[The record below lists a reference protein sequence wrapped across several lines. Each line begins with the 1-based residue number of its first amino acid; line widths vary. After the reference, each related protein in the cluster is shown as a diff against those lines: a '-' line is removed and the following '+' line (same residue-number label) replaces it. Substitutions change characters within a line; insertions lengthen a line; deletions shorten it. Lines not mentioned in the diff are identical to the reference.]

1 MHNVRTSFLT
11 ILLII
16 GLTVGEYDHT
26 SGKISRI
33 ASERIRYHVI
43 SHHARPPKICF
54 QQVQQKKK
62 FEIHEN

>member
-33 ASERIRYHVI
+33 ARERIRYHVI
-43 SHHARPPKICF
+43 SHHARPPKNMLSASST
-54 QQVQQKKK
+54 KKK